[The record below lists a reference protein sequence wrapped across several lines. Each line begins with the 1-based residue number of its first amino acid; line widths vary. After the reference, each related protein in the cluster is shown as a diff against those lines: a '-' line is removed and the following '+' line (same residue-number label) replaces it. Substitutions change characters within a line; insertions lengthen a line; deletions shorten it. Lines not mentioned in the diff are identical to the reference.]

1 MTWFNLPNS
10 SMEVSIIAFPL
21 DRWETQGSEKWVCSV
36 IHLVNSYQLFSFGNM
51 DKTLQIDLVK
61 LRFKTK
67 SIWLQ
72 NPHLLHNI
80 ILSPG
85 NIELQRVFLILMSYF
100 DKSSVSYMSECACVC
115 VCVCVCTHTHT
126 WKRERALAWEQMSLH
141 LRSKRGVEL
150 TIQVSKIQSNM
161 GKVPSIIKEFLIW
174 LYFKFK

>member
-61 LRFKTK
+61 LRFQTK

-80 ILSPG
+80 ILFPG
-85 NIELQRVFLILMSYF
+85 NIELQCVFLILMSYF
-100 DKSSVSYMSECACVC
+100 DKSSVSYMSEC
-115 VCVCVCTHTHT
+115 VCVCVCTCAHMKERESTGLGT
-126 WKRERALAWEQMSLH
+126 DVSTFTVKKRCRTDNT
-141 LRSKRGVEL
+141 SKQNTV
-150 TIQVSKIQSNM
+150 
-161 GKVPSIIKEFLIW
+161 
-174 LYFKFK
+174 